1 MTRTR
6 TFTAIYQ
13 QDGEWIVAWAAEL
26 RGEYTGAHPGRSTR
40 KSG

>member
-13 QDGEWIVAWAAEL
+13 QDGDWIVAWAAEL
-26 RGEYTGAHPGRSTR
+26 PGANT
-40 KSG
+40 